1 MEKNQDLSFEDI
13 FKQNERR
20 IYYHIQRL
28 GIRDV
33 HREFYVEGMYAMWMA
48 YKKYEPDK
56 GPLATYFNY
65 TIRNRL
71 IDLVRKKTNDGQR
84 DEKVQ
89 QAHLLEGSSGNSY
102 GGGKLLVTEGEG
114 IELADDAHWQEIKG
128 MLTEKQWKWVYYYV
142 ILDMPLKEI
151 AEQENATIEA
161 VKSWG
166 KEARKKLKGEYG
178 EGTFASLEE

>member
-1 MEKNQDLSFEDI
+1 MKKDQGFTFEEV
-13 FKQNERR
+13 FNQNEKR
-20 IYYHIQRL
+20 IYYQIHRL

-33 HREFYVEGMYAMWMA
+33 HQEFYVEGMYAMWMA

-71 IDLVRKKTNDGQR
+71 IDLIRKKTNEGQQK
-84 DEKVQ
+84 EKLQ
-89 QAHLLEGSSGNSY
+89 QSHKHGGLSGNSY
-102 GGGKLLVTEGEG
+102 SGGKLLVTRDEG
-114 IELADDAHWQEIKG
+114 IELADDDFWKEIKD

-142 ILDMPLKEI
+142 ILDMSLKEI
-151 AEQENATIEA
+151 AEQENTTTEA

-166 KEARKKLKGEYG
+166 KEVRKKLKEKYG
-178 EGTFASLEE
+178 DGSFSSLEE